1 MAADESAPKTFDQLS
16 RQQLE
21 IYASELRQHMESER
35 RLNRELE
42 ERNGELEQR
51 IREITALNQLFQQH
65 LSETAS
71 VVQAYEDIHQGLK
84 QLVKGTSVL
93 EQWTQSRP
101 MADLAGSVG
110 DGPQQRDAH

>member
-1 MAADESAPKTFDQLS
+1 MAAEESAPKAFDKLS

-42 ERNGELEQR
+42 DRNGELEQR

-65 LSETAS
+65 LSESAS
-71 VVQAYEDIHQGLK
+71 VVQAYEDIHLGLK
-84 QLVKGTSVL
+84 QLVKGTTVL

-101 MADLAGSVG
+101 IGDLAGLAG
-110 DGPQQRDAH
+110 DGPKQGDAH